1 MNPSRHLR
9 GAPLHMSGAP
19 VFAAATQG
27 MPLNHLTLEVG
38 SWCACLGLLERTPK
52 RQVSA
57 SCPHQ
62 GTAQT
67 GDCSTPP
74 GFLWKTPT
82 CLSWSFRLRCH
93 FQVWHT
99 SEGLRGDAQGTEARG
114 DVITTLPQHSSS
126 VVSQKPQFL
135 WLSPRGHLQILW
147 WPSGPTLA
155 AHCVYVL

>member
-1 MNPSRHLR
+1 
-9 GAPLHMSGAP
+9 MSGAP

-126 VVSQKPQFL
+126 VVSQKGAYKL
-135 WLSPRGHLQILW
+135 TRSPNFCDCHPGDTSRSSGGHLGLHLQ
-147 WPSGPTLA
+147 PTV
-155 AHCVYVL
+155 CMCFKSCSP